1 MDPLIQNAVLF
12 LPFGGKSRSDKLVTT
27 VYILLISPASL
38 GVAQAK
44 EFVQVYEYMCKG
56 RMGVGTQDNLNM
68 LMEVGL
74 SCQT

>member
-1 MDPLIQNAVLF
+1 MLLF

-27 VYILLISPASL
+27 VYILLILLVSL
-38 GVAQAK
+38 RVDQAK

-56 RMGVGTQDNLNM
+56 RMGVRTQDNLNM
-68 LMEVGL
+68 LTEVGL